1 MGDAID
7 AAFSDFEHEEK
18 HPYGDAI
25 DMAFQETGA
34 DEEPW
39 WKNVARTALQI
50 PKGML
55 QGTKYGMIT
64 GLMNMIGTG
73 EALDPEEIEHIKMIS
88 EREGVPFDEQKY
100 MEAVQGASEA
110 FPTVENI
117 SRGIEHATGIPLEA
131 NTWLQK
137 IVNFASMATQAIK
150 PGDWIKPANYAGT
163 GFRGTDVALP
173 YPVVGTGVA
182 VAKEGLEAAGVP
194 EQLAELGSFA
204 VTKQMSKGSAQ
215 LQIGKKTKPSGLPER
230 GFEDLKS
237 TRKVSE
243 AKIAKL
249 NEKLETDFK
258 TISDQIIKESPIG
271 ETAKELANNPAFK
284 EESRT
289 LLNEA
294 KSIAESTQEPFA
306 IADLKKDLAD
316 TTAKNMKGLIT
327 SEYEDA
333 YSGYMNGF
341 IRKFKD
347 KEGSAL
353 SLYEQYR
360 KNNESLGEYFAPGS
374 SKSVNRAHKDA
385 LLDFNRSI
393 AKTMEKSYP
402 DSPLVPVFKEGN
414 ARWSKIMDAEM
425 VDKFVGELFKDG
437 VDFQKMNKFLESKGY
452 AQSFKRALGEDGYK
466 AFRSVVNDMAFS
478 KTAYNKMKVMRGKSG
493 LEVTAETMLP
503 YFINPKLGAAATGKK
518 LVQGAYRSLINYM
531 LDKPKFT
538 IRWKKAIDTL
548 KEGKMSQAA
557 KQFEALHGELL
568 EAERSSKPIEAGF
581 GEEIKASRIKPKE
594 IEGTREVKTEA
605 KGITHQ
611 PKEIGGKGTIQ
622 PIKPNPSDGKIK
634 SFTTEKGS
642 TYTINE
648 DGTTTRTKAFR
659 PEHGAKEQGLQP
671 RSDKTYYV
679 TPDQANQLAEI
690 QTQGAGNK
698 RLFEYPDGKVGVLY
712 TSGKNQGKVSRE
724 SLVQPQKTPKEGLIP
739 VELWENGE
747 RVHFGNKIK
756 EIEAKTPVKE
766 SAREKVAPRQIEH
779 KKPEAKVEKVK
790 PVRQKASPKKETK
803 PHLKPE
809 TLKMQKKYILDKV
822 EDAIKSPT
830 DASKLTIDV
839 PDDGK
844 FVINNKPEVL
854 KKFETKVKRN
864 WPTERKSEAPYP
876 KHESLSNKLPEP
888 EIKDYEIKTRS
899 GEVETAYGEVY
910 NDLYAIRKSGNTY
923 NIQHIPSGTNII
935 HLDSPI
941 KAKKFLAQM
950 YAKKYGKEAF
960 YSAENMK
967 ELEALLDMKELEKI
981 HKSLNKS

>member
-1 MGDAID
+1 MNT
-7 AAFSDFEHEEK
+7 
-18 HPYGDAI
+18 
-25 DMAFQETGA
+25 M
-34 DEEPW
+34 EEPITIS
-39 WKNVARTALQI
+39 WKQDKEEFRKKYSANNFKEPEQKKPVEKKQPVALTKPVETKDEFRNKYSAANFKEPETEVKESTGKNLLRTALQV

-64 GLMNMIGTG
+64 GLMSLIGTG

-88 EREGVPFDEQKY
+88 EREGIPFDEEKY
-100 MEAVQGASEA
+100 MQAVQGASEA

-117 SRGIEHATGIPLEA
+117 ARGIEHATGIPLEA

-137 IVNFASMATQAIK
+137 FVNFASMATQAIK

-230 GFEDLKS
+230 GFENLKS

-243 AKIAKL
+243 AKISKL

-478 KTAYNKMKVMRGKSG
+478 KTAYNKMKVMKGKSG

-503 YFINPKLGAAATGKK
+503 YFINPKLGAVATGKK
-518 LVQGAYRSLINYM
+518 LVQGTYRSLINYM

-538 IRWKKAIDTL
+538 IKWKKAIDTL

-594 IEGTREVKTEA
+594 IEGTKEVKPEA

-611 PKEIGGKGTIQ
+611 PKEV
-622 PIKPNPSDGKIK
+622 
-634 SFTTEKGS
+634 EV
-642 TYTINE
+642 
-648 DGTTTRTKAFR
+648 KA
-659 PEHGAKEQGLQP
+659 
-671 RSDKTYYV
+671 
-679 TPDQANQLAEI
+679 
-690 QTQGAGNK
+690 
-698 RLFEYPDGKVGVLY
+698 
-712 TSGKNQGKVSRE
+712 
-724 SLVQPQKTPKEGLIP
+724 
-739 VELWENGE
+739 
-747 RVHFGNKIK
+747 K
-756 EIEAKTPVKE
+756 EIEAKTTVKE
-766 SAREKVAPRQIEH
+766 GAREKVASRQIEH
-779 KKPEAKVEKVK
+779 KQPEAKIEKAK
-790 PVRQKASPKKETK
+790 PVRQKASPKKEVKKETK

-967 ELEALLDMKELEKI
+967 ELEALLDKKEIEKI
-981 HKSLNKS
+981 YKSLNKS